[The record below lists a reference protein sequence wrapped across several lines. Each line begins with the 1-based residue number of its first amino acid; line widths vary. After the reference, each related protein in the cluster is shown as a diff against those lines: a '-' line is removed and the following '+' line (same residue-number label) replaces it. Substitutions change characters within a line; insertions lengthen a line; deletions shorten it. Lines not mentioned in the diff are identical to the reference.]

1 MTNTSQINIDVA
13 GLLKLLSDIQKT
25 QISQY
30 NGSKLQLNLLSDIAE
45 GKSILDKVFDEVN
58 TLVGNT
64 VEVKLSSS
72 KIKDT
77 QIFYQIDDFL
87 QKYERLKDNFDTQT
101 IIILENDG
109 RYLLKNPR
117 EDFTENNKVIHN
129 IHEYKRVLSFFLNT
143 PDFTPYISATE
154 NQFTL
159 ISKTHGVFNIGY
171 KLPDIAYFQGLNLHN
186 VFSRFE
192 EEFKKKEF
200 VQFFKEI
207 VIAGVHNAAEED
219 RFNEIIKENNALL
232 NLAKR
237 DYETYVSNF
246 AFDKI
251 KSEFKEE
258 REKYFETIDKN
269 IGSIGKQVIS
279 FPLTF
284 GATIFASYKVKDQPE
299 FLVLIL
305 VAYFLYTIIAF
316 LVLNMTAYNV
326 KCLRK
331 DVDQEE
337 KTIRDSYGVIYEG
350 FKSDFKKIRNKIV
363 NLRVIIGVLYFV
375 LIALLILFL
384 AFTFHYLGIVDLS
397 VILNETKT

>member
-1 MTNTSQINIDVA
+1 M
-13 GLLKLLSDIQKT
+13 
-25 QISQY
+25 
-30 NGSKLQLNLLSDIAE
+30 
-45 GKSILDKVFDEVN
+45 
-58 TLVGNT
+58 
-64 VEVKLSSS
+64 
-72 KIKDT
+72 
-77 QIFYQIDDFL
+77 
-87 QKYERLKDNFDTQT
+87 
-101 IIILENDG
+101 
-109 RYLLKNPR
+109 
-117 EDFTENNKVIHN
+117 
-129 IHEYKRVLSFFLNT
+129 
-143 PDFTPYISATE
+143 
-154 NQFTL
+154 
-159 ISKTHGVFNIGY
+159 FNIGY

>member
-129 IHEYKRVLSFFLNT
+129 IHEYK
-143 PDFTPYISATE
+143 
-154 NQFTL
+154 
-159 ISKTHGVFNIGY
+159 KGVI
-171 KLPDIAYFQGLNLHN
+171 
-186 VFSRFE
+186 VFSQHARFHTLYQCHR
-192 EEFKKKEF
+192 KP
-200 VQFFKEI
+200 V
-207 VIAGVHNAAEED
+207 
-219 RFNEIIKENNALL
+219 
-232 NLAKR
+232 
-237 DYETYVSNF
+237 YTYQQNSRCV
-246 AFDKI
+246 
-251 KSEFKEE
+251 
-258 REKYFETIDKN
+258 
-269 IGSIGKQVIS
+269 
-279 FPLTF
+279 
-284 GATIFASYKVKDQPE
+284 
-299 FLVLIL
+299 
-305 VAYFLYTIIAF
+305 
-316 LVLNMTAYNV
+316 
-326 KCLRK
+326 
-331 DVDQEE
+331 
-337 KTIRDSYGVIYEG
+337 
-350 FKSDFKKIRNKIV
+350 
-363 NLRVIIGVLYFV
+363 
-375 LIALLILFL
+375 
-384 AFTFHYLGIVDLS
+384 
-397 VILNETKT
+397 